1 LDESAGDLWI
11 QEAEGHSVGA
21 KHGCEGAGERVTKL
35 SCAFES
41 GFGLSEFSLVKKAT
55 AEDALDFG
63 ILRGDEESVAGGF
76 LGLRISSCKIECL
89 GFEFASLGVVFIP
102 PEGLRGSNQGA
113 VVSAWRPKF
122 FFLRKSE
129 KRKKG
134 GKEKKREFHAV
145 YGRR

>member
-1 LDESAGDLWI
+1 LA
-11 QEAEGHSVGA
+11 
-21 KHGCEGAGERVTKL
+21 
-35 SCAFES
+35 CAFQG

-63 ILRGDEESVAGGF
+63 ILRGDEESVAGSF
-76 LGLRISSCKIECL
+76 FCLYISSCKIECT
-89 GFEFASLGVVFIP
+89 GFEFASLGVVFVP

-113 VVSAWRPKF
+113 VISAGRPKF
-122 FFLRKSE
+122 FFFRKSE

-145 YGRR
+145 YVRL